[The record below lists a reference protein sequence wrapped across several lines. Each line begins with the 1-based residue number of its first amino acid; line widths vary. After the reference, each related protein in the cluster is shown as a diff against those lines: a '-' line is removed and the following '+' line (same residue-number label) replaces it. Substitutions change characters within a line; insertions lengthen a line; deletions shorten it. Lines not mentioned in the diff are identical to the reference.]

1 MLSRFFDSQH
11 ILTIAHRGGAR
22 LRPENTMPAFEH
34 AVSLGVD
41 AIELDVRLSR
51 DLEPVVIHDATL
63 DRTTDAKGPVANLT
77 VAELARVDAGGTGGV
92 SGTGIVTL
100 AEVLARWRDMP
111 FVVELKGESA
121 ELARR
126 TVGVIAEAR
135 AGERV
140 VIGGFNQ
147 VSMRAAREAAP
158 AIATSASTPEV
169 RRALY
174 RSYLSLPP
182 KLTGYRVFQV
192 PEIRNARRVV
202 SPRFIRAAKRAGI
215 PVQVWTVN
223 EAADMRRL
231 IGWGISAIITDRPDT
246 AIDVVRGLSG

>member
-1 MLSRFFDSQH
+1 MLSRFFDLQH

-41 AIELDVRLSR
+41 AIELDVRLSH

-63 DRTTDAKGPVANLT
+63 DRTTDARGPVANLT
-77 VAELARVDAGGTGGV
+77 VAELARVDAGGGV
-92 SGTGIVTL
+92 SGAGIVSL
-100 AEVLARWRDMP
+100 AEVLARWPGMP

-126 TVGVIAEAR
+126 TAGVITEAR

-140 VIGGFNQ
+140 VIGGFNA

-158 AIATSASTPEV
+158 AVATSASTPEV
-169 RRALY
+169 RWALF
-174 RSYLSLPP
+174 RSYLALPP
-182 KLTGYRVFQV
+182 KPTGYRVFQV
-192 PEIRNARRVV
+192 PEIRGLRRVV
-202 SPRFIRAAKRAGI
+202 SPRFIRAARRAGI

-231 IGWGISAIITDRPDT
+231 IGWGVSAVITDRPDI